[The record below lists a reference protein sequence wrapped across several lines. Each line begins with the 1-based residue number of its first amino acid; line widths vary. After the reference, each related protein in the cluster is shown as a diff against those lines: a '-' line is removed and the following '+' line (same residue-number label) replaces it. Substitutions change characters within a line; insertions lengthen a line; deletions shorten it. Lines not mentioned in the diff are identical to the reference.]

1 MTSAARNFILLTQ
14 QKIAPSRFSNMASSS
29 STHVSTAPN
38 FDIEIA
44 DVEFSILLFAALK
57 DAARS
62 AEIIVRAK
70 KASLTARELLELCA
84 QQHFVL
90 ARWLPHVRVAV
101 NQEYVALEKIIE
113 ADDEIAFLPPVAGGA
128 GFIPTR
134 SSTPARSSTLQP

>member
-1 MTSAARNFILLTQ
+1 
-14 QKIAPSRFSNMASSS
+14 MASCSS
-29 STHVSTAPN
+29 PTVSTAPES
-38 FDIEIA
+38 DIS

-62 AEIIVRAK
+62 ADIVVRAK
-70 KASLTARELLELCA
+70 QSPITARELLELCA

-101 NQEYVALEKIIE
+101 NQEYVALEKTIE
-113 ADDEIAFLPPVAGGA
+113 AGDEIAFLPPVAGGA

-134 SSTPARSSTLQP
+134 SSTLMARSTPCP